1 MQRLPAERLA
11 QNQVLA
17 VFEASALSFKL
28 PRTATFEDLARRLAY
43 LAGRRE
49 GALVSVDVRR
59 SAGV

>member
-28 PRTATFEDLARRLAY
+28 PRTASKISP
-43 LAGRRE
+43 
-49 GALVSVDVRR
+49 GAWLT
-59 SAGV
+59 